1 MMKLRSYKRYWIGA
15 IALGLLLGLVG
26 LGWNLYVTYTTPVT
40 PYVTEAGDF
49 DLHIPAVGHRST
61 TLDIEWS
68 PADTADA
75 KVYDVYVDGDL
86 LEHLAPHGE
95 GDTVSP
101 RIRLEGLTPDT
112 VYMVQVKGLNLQG
125 QVVSVSSKVPMKTLP
140 KEPKIEA
147 TAYGAIGVGVTDNT
161 LALQM
166 AIRDTPAGGILHLS
180 KGVYRTGA
188 LFLHSYMTLEL
199 EEGAVLEA
207 VDDSIAFLRPN
218 YVATGGTSYL
228 GVLNIEGDGSVPAE
242 RVIVRGG
249 TIDGHGW
256 NTRLLTDKEL
266 SEEEVVDP
274 EELEE
279 KGVLSQLEVQSAMR
293 RGASYDKGLSTR
305 SSLVSIHHGKDIV
318 LENVVLRNAPAH
330 MVKATQV
337 QQFYVQDVKMEGM
350 FSGDGLHWDGVGLY
364 MQGLAMEYMQQ
375 GIVVLA
381 GNPVGSS
388 VTEQWHG
395 SDIQIRHSR
404 IGIVFSNTGNTWIQ
418 HIFLQ
423 GLRMEGVDLA
433 MRVRETTTIGG
444 GIRDIIVTQ
453 SQLRDVLQHI
463 DVGGKRNN
471 PVDWT
476 YGI

>member
-1 MMKLRSYKRYWIGA
+1 MKLRSYKRYWIGG

-68 PADTADA
+68 TADTADA

-86 LEHLAPHGE
+86 VEHLAPRGE

-101 RIRLEGLTPDT
+101 RTRLEGLTPDT
-112 VYMVQVKGLNLQG
+112 VYMVQVKGLDLQG

-147 TAYGAIGVGVTDNT
+147 TAYGAIGDGVMDNT
-161 LALQM
+161 LALQK

-218 YVATGGTSYL
+218 YVATGGTPYL

-242 RVIVRGG
+242 RVIIRGG

-256 NTRLLTDKEL
+256 NARLLSDKEL
-266 SEEEVVDP
+266 
-274 EELEE
+274 
-279 KGVLSQLEVQSAMR
+279 
-293 RGASYDKGLSTR
+293 
-305 SSLVSIHHGKDIV
+305 
-318 LENVVLRNAPAH
+318 
-330 MVKATQV
+330 
-337 QQFYVQDVKMEGM
+337 
-350 FSGDGLHWDGVGLY
+350 
-364 MQGLAMEYMQQ
+364 
-375 GIVVLA
+375 
-381 GNPVGSS
+381 
-388 VTEQWHG
+388 
-395 SDIQIRHSR
+395 
-404 IGIVFSNTGNTWIQ
+404 
-418 HIFLQ
+418 
-423 GLRMEGVDLA
+423 
-433 MRVRETTTIGG
+433 
-444 GIRDIIVTQ
+444 
-453 SQLRDVLQHI
+453 
-463 DVGGKRNN
+463 
-471 PVDWT
+471 
-476 YGI
+476 

>member
-1 MMKLRSYKRYWIGA
+1 M
-15 IALGLLLGLVG
+15 
-26 LGWNLYVTYTTPVT
+26 
-40 PYVTEAGDF
+40 
-49 DLHIPAVGHRST
+49 
-61 TLDIEWS
+61 
-68 PADTADA
+68 
-75 KVYDVYVDGDL
+75 
-86 LEHLAPHGE
+86 
-95 GDTVSP
+95 
-101 RIRLEGLTPDT
+101 
-112 VYMVQVKGLNLQG
+112 
-125 QVVSVSSKVPMKTLP
+125 
-140 KEPKIEA
+140 
-147 TAYGAIGVGVTDNT
+147 
-161 LALQM
+161 
-166 AIRDTPAGGILHLS
+166 
-180 KGVYRTGA
+180 
-188 LFLHSYMTLEL
+188 
-199 EEGAVLEA
+199 
-207 VDDSIAFLRPN
+207 
-218 YVATGGTSYL
+218 
-228 GVLNIEGDGSVPAE
+228 PAE

-249 TIDGHGW
+249 AIDGHGW

-305 SSLVSIHHGKDIV
+305 SSLVSIHHGKAIV
-318 LENVVLRNAPAH
+318 LEHVVLRNAPAH

-444 GIRDIIVTQ
+444 GIRDIVVTQ

>member
-15 IALGLLLGLVG
+15 IAFGLLLGLVR

-49 DLHIPAVGHRST
+49 DLHVPAVGHRST

-68 PADTADA
+68 SANTAGA
-75 KVYDVYVDGDL
+75 TIYDVYVDGDL
-86 LEHLAPHGE
+86 VEHMVPHGE
-95 GDTVSP
+95 GHIVSP
-101 RIRLEGLTPDT
+101 RTRLQGLEPDT
-112 VYMVQVKGLNLQG
+112 VYMVQVKGLDAQG

-140 KEPKIEA
+140 KEPTIEA
-147 TAYGAIGVGVTDNT
+147 TAYGAVGDGMTDNT
-161 LALQM
+161 IALQK
-166 AIRDTPAGGILHLS
+166 AIRDTPA
-180 KGVYRTGA
+180 GA

-199 EEGAVLEA
+199 EEGTVLEA
-207 VDDSIAFLRPN
+207 VDDSVAFLRPN

-228 GVLNIEGDGSVPAE
+228 GVLNIEGDASGPAE
-242 RVIVRGG
+242 RVIIRGG

-256 NTRLLTDKEL
+256 NARLLADKEL
-266 SEEEVVDP
+266 SEEEVVEP
-274 EELEE
+274 EELTE
-279 KGVLSQLEVQSAMR
+279 KGTLSQLEVQSAMR

-337 QQFYVQDVKMEGM
+337 QQFYMQDVKMEGM
-350 FSGDGLHWDGVGLY
+350 FSGDGLHWDGVGLH

-388 VTEQWHG
+388 VTEQWYG

-444 GIRDIIVTQ
+444 GIRDIVVTQ

-471 PVDWT
+471 PVEWT